1 MTDNESTLR
10 SVTRNLKST
19 KVKERHEGL
28 TSIQEVFS
36 QDRVVDN
43 LSNTDG
49 PKAWLSVFR
58 ALYQCVAEEKEVAVK
73 KSTSKSSSVSATA
86 FRKLEHAAGVVR
98 WLTERTVHLLNKE
111 VIKELFM
118 HLTQTMIYRGA
129 LFTPVALDYIHAMT
143 CLASY
148 RPHLEHL
155 VDDTWVK
162 IVEMG
167 FNVILDDPIQ
177 VRFADEEA
185 TANEVDSDMYMD
197 ETLDVPDDDDELL
210 ATVATGSKRRPR
222 RDHSVVPSSTN
233 LPKQDKFKSGHK
245 VLAPSREQL
254 VFAPLLS
261 ILISSPAA
269 PILSPDFPNLSSG
282 ILLRLER
289 FLRRFPTDSSL
300 LHSFLAILLSTLKH
314 LSLNRRNEVQSYARS
329 SWDGLL
335 GLWGQKD
342 KTMKESLTAVLRV
355 LFPFL
360 IAPSNMEPT
369 PSFDCAD
376 ALGRLWQLLDGEA
389 DSRWG
394 ADRLTL
400 DALRFELLE
409 PFDTGSHDSGDRAF
423 VAQTFRAGWDFNAGQ
438 ALSWAILELKADCAG
453 KVWVYLSY
461 VCGIYRLCGFS
472 SINYPNPFTLPLP
485 LEALGHMQNER
496 SSKTP
501 FQLCC
506 IQSTR
511 IPLLLGDATIY
522 KHSSF
527 LLSGTGRSF
536 IIPLRRKLSMSFFN
550 TSPPMMVLSSL
561 GFSWIL
567 LPLHT
572 RKGFPLH
579 ESPRLIKSIHQC

>member
-1 MTDNESTLR
+1 MTDNENTLR
-10 SVTRNLKST
+10 SVARNLKST
-19 KVKERHEGL
+19 KAKERQEGL

-43 LSNTDG
+43 LSKTDG

-58 ALYQCVAEEKEVAVK
+58 ALYRCVAEERDAAVK
-73 KSTSKSSSVSATA
+73 KSTSKSSSVSAAA
-86 FRKLEHAAGVVR
+86 FRKLEHTAGVVR

-118 HLTQTMIYRGA
+118 HLTQTMVHRGA
-129 LFTPVALDYIHAMT
+129 LFTPVALDYIHALT

-155 VDDTWVK
+155 ADETWVK

-177 VRFADEEA
+177 GRFAEEEA
-185 TANEVDSDMYMD
+185 TPDDIDSDMYMD
-197 ETLDVPDDDDELL
+197 DTPDVPDDDDDLP
-210 ATVATGSKRRPR
+210 AMVASGSKKRSR
-222 RDHSVVPSSTN
+222 RDHSAPPSTN
-233 LPKQDKFKSGHK
+233 LPRQDKFKSKHK
-245 VLAPSREQL
+245 VMAPSREQL

-261 ILISSPAA
+261 TLIGSPAA

-282 ILLRLER
+282 ILRRLER
-289 FLRRFPTDSSL
+289 FLKRFPTDSSL

-314 LSLNRRNEVQSYARS
+314 LSLNRRNEVQNYARS

-342 KTMKESLTAVLRV
+342 KSMKESLTAVLRV

-360 IAPSNMEPT
+360 IAPSNMERA

-389 DSRWG
+389 DGKWG

-400 DALRFELLE
+400 DALRLELLD
-409 PFDTGSHDSGDRAF
+409 PADSGGLDSASGAF
-423 VAQTFRAGWDFNAGQ
+423 VTQTFRAGWDFNAGQ

-453 KVWVYLSY
+453 KV
-461 VCGIYRLCGFS
+461 
-472 SINYPNPFTLPLP
+472 
-485 LEALGHMQNER
+485 
-496 SSKTP
+496 
-501 FQLCC
+501 
-506 IQSTR
+506 
-511 IPLLLGDATIY
+511 
-522 KHSSF
+522 
-527 LLSGTGRSF
+527 
-536 IIPLRRKLSMSFFN
+536 
-550 TSPPMMVLSSL
+550 
-561 GFSWIL
+561 
-567 LPLHT
+567 
-572 RKGFPLH
+572 
-579 ESPRLIKSIHQC
+579 

>member
-1 MTDNESTLR
+1 MTDNENTLR

-19 KVKERHEGL
+19 KAKERQEGL

-36 QDRVVDN
+36 QDRVVNN

-58 ALYQCVAEEKEVAVK
+58 ALYRCVAEEKEAAVK
-73 KSTSKSSSVSATA
+73 KSTSKSSTVSSTA
-86 FRKLEHAAGVVR
+86 FRKLEHTAGVVR

-118 HLTQTMIYRGA
+118 HLTQIMVYRGA

-148 RPHLEHL
+148 KPHLEHL
-155 VDDTWVK
+155 ADETWVK

-177 VRFADEEA
+177 GRFAEEEA
-185 TANEVDSDMYMD
+185 TANDIDSDMYMD
-197 ETLDVPDDDDELL
+197 ETPDVPDDDDLP
-210 ATVATGSKRRPR
+210 AAVASGSKKRSR
-222 RDHSVVPSSTN
+222 RDHSVPPNSN
-233 LPKQDKFKSGHK
+233 LPRQDKFKSKHK
-245 VLAPSREQL
+245 ILAPSREQL

-261 ILISSPAA
+261 TLIGSPSA
-269 PILSPDFPNLSSG
+269 PILSPEFPNLSSG

-289 FLRRFPTDSSL
+289 FLKRFPTDSSL

-314 LSLNRRNEVQSYARS
+314 LSLNRRNEVQNYARS

-342 KTMKESLTAVLRV
+342 KSMKESLTAVLRV

-360 IAPSNMEPT
+360 IAPSNLERA

-389 DSRWG
+389 DSKWG

-400 DALRFELLE
+400 DALRFELLD
-409 PFDTGSHDSGDRAF
+409 PADSRGLDSASGAF
-423 VAQTFRAGWDFNAGQ
+423 VAQTFRAGWDFNTGQ

-453 KVWVYLSY
+453 KVWLYLSS
-461 VCGIYRLCGFS
+461 V
-472 SINYPNPFTLPLP
+472 N
-485 LEALGHMQNER
+485 
-496 SSKTP
+496 
-501 FQLCC
+501 
-506 IQSTR
+506 
-511 IPLLLGDATIY
+511 
-522 KHSSF
+522 
-527 LLSGTGRSF
+527 
-536 IIPLRRKLSMSFFN
+536 
-550 TSPPMMVLSSL
+550 
-561 GFSWIL
+561 
-567 LPLHT
+567 
-572 RKGFPLH
+572 
-579 ESPRLIKSIHQC
+579 

>member
-19 KVKERHEGL
+19 KAKERQEGL

-58 ALYQCVAEEKEVAVK
+58 ALYRCVAEEKEAAVK

-111 VIKELFM
+111 VIKELLM
-118 HLTQTMIYRGA
+118 HLTQTMVYRGA
-129 LFTPVALDYIHAMT
+129 LFTPVALDYVHAMT

-177 VRFADEEA
+177 ARFAEEEA
-185 TANEVDSDMYMD
+185 TENDIDSDMYMD
-197 ETLDVPDDDDELL
+197 ETLDVPDDDELP
-210 ATVATGSKRRPR
+210 ATVATGSKKRPR
-222 RDHSVVPSSTN
+222 RDHSAPPSTN
-233 LPKQDKFKSGHK
+233 LPKQDKFKSGKK

-254 VFAPLLS
+254 VFAPLVS
-261 ILISSPAA
+261 SLISSPAA

-289 FLRRFPTDSSL
+289 FLKRFPTDSSL
-300 LHSFLAILLSTLKH
+300 VHSFLAILLSTLKH

-335 GLWGQKD
+335 SLWGQKD

-360 IAPSNMEPT
+360 IAPSNMERA

-376 ALGRLWQLLDGEA
+376 AVGRLWQLLDGEA

-394 ADRLTL
+394 TDRLTL
-400 DALRFELLE
+400 DALRFELLD
-409 PFDTGSHDSGDRAF
+409 PANPGSHVSADRAF
-423 VAQTFRAGWDFNAGQ
+423 VAQTFRAGWDFDAGQ

-453 KVWVYLSY
+453 KVWLYLSS
-461 VCGIYRLCGFS
+461 VCGIYRLCVSS
-472 SINYPNPFTLPLP
+472 SINYPNLFTPLLP
-485 LEALGHMQNER
+485 LEVLGHMQNER
-496 SSKTP
+496 SLKTL
-501 FQLCC
+501 FQLYC
-506 IQSTR
+506 IQF
-511 IPLLLGDATIY
+511 IHKPLL
-522 KHSSF
+522 
-527 LLSGTGRSF
+527 
-536 IIPLRRKLSMSFFN
+536 M
-550 TSPPMMVLSSL
+550 
-561 GFSWIL
+561 
-567 LPLHT
+567 
-572 RKGFPLH
+572 
-579 ESPRLIKSIHQC
+579 

>member
-1 MTDNESTLR
+1 MTDNENTLR

-19 KVKERHEGL
+19 KAKERQEGL
-28 TSIQEVFS
+28 ASIQEVFS

-43 LSNTDG
+43 LSDTDG

-58 ALYQCVAEEKEVAVK
+58 ALYRCVAEEKEAAVK
-73 KSTSKSSSVSATA
+73 KSTSKSSNVSATA
-86 FRKLEHAAGVVR
+86 FRKLEHTAGVVR

-111 VIKELFM
+111 VTKELFM
-118 HLTQTMIYRGA
+118 HLTQTMVYRGA

-143 CLASY
+143 CLAGY
-148 RPHLEHL
+148 KPHLEHL
-155 VDDTWVK
+155 ADETWMK

-177 VRFADEEA
+177 DRFAEEEA
-185 TANEVDSDMYMD
+185 TANDIDSDMYLD
-197 ETLDVPDDDDELL
+197 ETIDVPDDDDLP
-210 ATVATGSKRRPR
+210 ATVATSSKKRPR
-222 RDHSVVPSSTN
+222 REHSVPPSTS
-233 LPKQDKFKSGHK
+233 LPKFKSKHK

-261 ILISSPAA
+261 TLIGSPAA
-269 PILSPDFPNLSSG
+269 PILSPEFPNLSSG

-289 FLRRFPTDSSL
+289 FLKRFPTDSSL

-314 LSLNRRNEVQSYARS
+314 LSLNRRNEVQNYARS

-360 IAPSNMEPT
+360 IAPSNMERA

-389 DSRWG
+389 DSKWG

-400 DALRFELLE
+400 DALRFELLD
-409 PFDTGSHDSGDRAF
+409 PTGSGSHDSASGAF

-453 KVWVYLSY
+453 NVWFYFSFVYK
-461 VCGIYRLCGFS
+461 IYRVFFSS
-472 SINYPNPFTLPLP
+472 SINCPNLSTPPLL
-485 LEALGHMQNER
+485 LEVLVLTQNER
-496 SSKTP
+496 SLKTL

-506 IQSTR
+506 IRS
-511 IPLLLGDATIY
+511 IHNLLPMRDATIY
-522 KHSSF
+522 KHSSS
-527 LLSGTGRSF
+527 LLSVTGRSY
-536 IIPLRRKLSMSFFN
+536 ITPSRKKSSMPFFN
-550 TSPPMMVLSSL
+550 TSPPMMVLSNL
-561 GFSWIL
+561 GFS
-567 LPLHT
+567 
-572 RKGFPLH
+572 
-579 ESPRLIKSIHQC
+579 